1 MFAIGTKRTY
11 RSQLRMSASEVKQP
25 SQMRPGMSA
34 NDPKRTWVDLSRH
47 GYAQRLPN
55 GNTLITESEG
65 DEVGVGGDEHAG
77 YVRNRLPP
85 REGAFFIER
94 TRLRMMCVRT
104 DLCSYV
110 RAPANGSRS
119 VQQL

>member
-1 MFAIGTKRTY
+1 M
-11 RSQLRMSASEVKQP
+11 
-25 SQMRPGMSA
+25 
-34 NDPKRTWVDLSRH
+34 

-65 DEVGVGGDEHAG
+65 DEVGVGGDEHGG
-77 YVRNRLPP
+77 YVRNRLPS

-104 DLCSYV
+104 DLCLYV

>member
-1 MFAIGTKRTY
+1 MLCLESRGRQYQDKPAWNFF
-11 RSQLRMSASEVKQP
+11 SPRM
-25 SQMRPGMSA
+25 
-34 NDPKRTWVDLSRH
+34 

-65 DEVGVGGDEHAG
+65 DEHGG
-77 YVRNRLPP
+77 YVRNRLPLAG
-85 REGAFFIER
+85 GAFFIER

-119 VQQL
+119 VQKL

>member
-1 MFAIGTKRTY
+1 MLCLESRGRQYQDKPAWNFF
-11 RSQLRMSASEVKQP
+11 SPRM
-25 SQMRPGMSA
+25 
-34 NDPKRTWVDLSRH
+34 

-65 DEVGVGGDEHAG
+65 DEVGVGGDEHGG
-77 YVRNRLPP
+77 YVRNRLPS

-119 VQQL
+119 VQQF